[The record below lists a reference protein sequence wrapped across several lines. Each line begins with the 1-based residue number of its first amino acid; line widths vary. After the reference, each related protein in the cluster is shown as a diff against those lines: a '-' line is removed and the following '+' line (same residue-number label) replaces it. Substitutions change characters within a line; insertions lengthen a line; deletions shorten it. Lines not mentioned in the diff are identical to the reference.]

1 MFKEA
6 YLEKK
11 KAEAQNLLEQFKS
24 AVNQPRLYVYQFFE
38 DMKNDID
45 IQSCKT
51 LNKETNKERI
61 YEHQAKLIVKVQEF
75 ESLCLEKF
83 KIDSDSDFQM
93 IIEQTESILKGPLV
107 SQAELDIVHG
117 LLSNEILK
125 IEKVL
130 FQDKCMFFV
139 KAGEIDDDH
148 HDKSI
153 DDDDDE
159 SVSDTSIAN
168 DPEILIKIIKKN
180 NFFGLLI
187 MVEDCFI
194 RKEVLNTK

>member
-1 MFKEA
+1 MSLE
-6 YLEKK
+6 EKK
-11 KAEAQNLLEQFKS
+11 AKSQKLLEQFKT
-24 AVNQPRLYVYQFFE
+24 AVNQPRLYIYQFFE
-38 DMKNDID
+38 DMRNDID

-51 LNKETNKERI
+51 LNETNKERI
-61 YEHQAKLIVKVQEF
+61 YVNQAKVIVKVQEF
-75 ESLCLEKF
+75 ESLCLEQVNVG
-83 KIDSDSDFQM
+83 SASDFQE
-93 IIEQTESILKGPLV
+93 IIEQTGSILKGPVV
-107 SQAELDIVHG
+107 SQAELDKVNR
-117 LLSNEILK
+117 LLSNELLK